1 MTTQPRRLIFSLS
14 KGQVL
19 PKGDKGPK
27 DKTQKHTQHN
37 TMRTYEATAYTFNEL
52 GDKAKQSAKD
62 SFFANSGYSWAD
74 DAFASLKAFAKAFDA
89 RIVDYS
95 IDYWHTSPSYAEFDA
110 PEMERPEIEA
120 RIKMLGNL
128 DPVTFRG
135 LGECKLTGYCADE
148 DALDGLR
155 KAFYSGESDL
165 NELLQEG
172 FESWLKAAQA
182 DCEHQ
187 ASDEAFAEL
196 CEANGYEF
204 DEDGT
209 ML

>member
-1 MTTQPRRLIFSLS
+1 M
-14 KGQVL
+14 
-19 PKGDKGPK
+19 D
-27 DKTQKHTQHN
+27 
-37 TMRTYEATAYTFNEL
+37 YE
-52 GDKAKQSAKD
+52 
-62 SFFANSGYSWAD
+62 
-74 DAFASLKAFAKAFDA
+74 
-89 RIVDYS
+89 
-95 IDYWHTSPSYAEFDA
+95 IDYWNASPSGIEFDA
-110 PEMERPEIEA
+110 PEMERSEIEA
-120 RIKMLGNL
+120 RIKMLGNF

-172 FESWLKAAQA
+172 FESWIKAAQA
-182 DCEHQ
+182 DCEYQ

-204 DEDGT
+204 EEDGT

>member
-1 MTTQPRRLIFSLS
+1 
-14 KGQVL
+14 
-19 PKGDKGPK
+19 
-27 DKTQKHTQHN
+27 
-37 TMRTYEATAYTFNEL
+37 MRTYEAIAYTFNEL

-62 SFFANSGYSWAD
+62 SFFADSGYSWAD

-89 RIVDYS
+89 RITNYS
-95 IDYWHTSPSYAEFDA
+95 IDYWNASPSYAEFDA
-110 PEMERPEIEA
+110 PEMERSEIEA
-120 RIKMLGNL
+120 RIKMLGNF

-155 KAFYSGESDL
+155 KEFYAGESDL
-165 NELLQEG
+165 NELLQSG
-172 FESWLKAAQA
+172 FWTWLQAAQA